1 MSTRFGQLPKPTTK
15 QRRRLLDL
23 ALDAILRAQGKL
35 KKKRRKRRRI
45 LHRRSR

>member
-15 QRRRLLDL
+15 QRRRLVNI
-23 ALDAILRAQGKL
+23 ALEAILRAQGKL
-35 KKKRRKRRRI
+35 KKRRKRRRI